1 MNVEIESFQA
11 TKTRVSFPIESI
23 KGSVHDC
30 GPWKTFAY

>member
-1 MNVEIESFQA
+1 MLRVKPQ
-11 TKTRVSFPIESI
+11 KPVSFPIESI